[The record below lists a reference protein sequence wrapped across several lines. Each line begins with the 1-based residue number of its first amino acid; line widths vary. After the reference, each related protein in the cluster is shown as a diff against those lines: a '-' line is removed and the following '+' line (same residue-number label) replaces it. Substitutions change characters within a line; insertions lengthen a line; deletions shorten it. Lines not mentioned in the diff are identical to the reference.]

1 MQNRIDKLENDIREY
16 VRKEKASQLQKEQ
29 AENGHLRRT
38 ISLMKIIEELQDE
51 ITSLKIVQRVK
62 LAHVSRHLGER
73 IKELN
78 TLYDIS
84 RLRSGTD
91 FSLDH
96 ILQAVV
102 DFIPSAIPHSE
113 NVCARILLEHHAYAT
128 RNFKATEWKLSK
140 SIRVNNASIGVL
152 EICYLER
159 VPNSGKKPFLME
171 TEALVGAIGESIAQ
185 IVAREWGEIEIR
197 NGRTKIDALINATPG
212 GDCLPAKH

>member
-1 MQNRIDKLENDIREY
+1 MKNRIEKLESDIREY
-16 VRKEKASQLQKEQ
+16 ARKEKASQLQKEQ

-51 ITSLKIVQRVK
+51 ITSLKIVQHGK
-62 LAHVSRHLGER
+62 LAHVSRNLGER
-73 IKELN
+73 IKELH

-96 ILQAVV
+96 VLQAVV

-113 NVCARILLEHHAYAT
+113 NVCARILFEHHTFAT
-128 RNFKATEWKLSK
+128 RNFKATEWKLAK
-140 SIRVNNASIGVL
+140 SISVNNASIGVL

-159 VPNSGKKPFLME
+159 VPNGVKKPFLME
-171 TEALVGAIGESIAQ
+171 TEALVGAIAESIAQ
-185 IVAREWGEIEIR
+185 IVEREWGEIEIR

-212 GDCLPAKH
+212 GDCLPAKR